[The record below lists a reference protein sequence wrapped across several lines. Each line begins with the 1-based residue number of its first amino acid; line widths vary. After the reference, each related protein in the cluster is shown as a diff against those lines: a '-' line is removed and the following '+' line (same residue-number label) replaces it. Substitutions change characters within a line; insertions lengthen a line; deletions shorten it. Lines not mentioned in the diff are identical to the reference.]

1 MDLWGD
7 RGVAGHRAGDR
18 RASAAWRKGDFGPA
32 SDGALVLPL
41 VLAGV
46 HRRCLIYIFWTQ
58 VSGPGATRP
67 RFRAGLSL
75 RPLVAHRARGVFL
88 VRPCGRISTSLA
100 VFL

>member
-46 HRRCLIYIFWTQ
+46 HRRCLIYIVWTQ
-58 VSGPGATRP
+58 VSGAGATRP
-67 RFRAGLSL
+67 RFRAGVRL
-75 RPLVAHRARGVFL
+75 RPLGAHRARGLSL
-88 VRPCGRISTSLA
+88 VRPGGAISAS
-100 VFL
+100 